1 MRDVACTEHIWRIVL
16 PLHQKVFT
24 MKKPLTS
31 VLLFGL
37 LLWGCQPDPLEY
49 ISDYD
54 VVYTNHDPGYA
65 FASVGTY
72 FLPDSVVHNAAQ
84 GQTADHRFDDDI
96 LSAVKRNLD
105 ALGWR
110 QLSPNGGQKADVVV
124 LVTASR
130 QAYNNCAAYCWY
142 CDWGWYPGWGFY
154 PPSWGP
160 GWGWGYPSGIVCS
173 SFSTGTVF
181 VGITEPDQ
189 VRGQT
194 LPVVWVGTL
203 NGLLEGSESSI
214 RSRIST
220 NVDQMFVQSPYLK
233 D

>member
-1 MRDVACTEHIWRIVL
+1 
-16 PLHQKVFT
+16 
-24 MKKPLTS
+24 MKKQLTYALPG
-31 VLLFGL
+31 LLFGL
-37 LLWGCQPDPLEY
+37 LCWGCQPEPLEY

-54 VVYTNHDPGYA
+54 VVYTNHDAAYP

-72 FLPDSVVHNAAQ
+72 FLPDSVVHNTAQ
-84 GQTADHRFDDDI
+84 GQTADHRYDNDI
-96 LSAVKRNLD
+96 LAAVKRNLD

-110 QLSPNGGQKADVVV
+110 QLAPNGSQKADVVV

-130 QAYNNCAAYCWY
+130 QAYNNCASYCWY

-154 PPSWGP
+154 PPAWGP
-160 GWGWGYPSGIVCS
+160 GWGWGPPAGIVCS
-173 SFSTGTVF
+173 SFSTGSVF
-181 VGITEPDQ
+181 VGITEPDE
-189 VRGQT
+189 VRSQT
-194 LPVVWVGTL
+194 LPVVWIGTL

-220 NVDQMFVQSPYLK
+220 NIDQMFVQSPYLK